1 MKTKRKIE
9 KQVLNEISESDL
21 DREYSRKSK
30 NPNTENNKNRED
42 S

>member
-21 DREYSRKSK
+21 DREYSKKSK
-30 NPNTENNKNRED
+30 NPNIGNNKNTR
-42 S
+42 